1 MKTAA
6 DLRWAT
12 LAMMDALCMM
22 MGMWMGRMCG

>member
-22 MGMWMGRMCG
+22 MWMGRMCG